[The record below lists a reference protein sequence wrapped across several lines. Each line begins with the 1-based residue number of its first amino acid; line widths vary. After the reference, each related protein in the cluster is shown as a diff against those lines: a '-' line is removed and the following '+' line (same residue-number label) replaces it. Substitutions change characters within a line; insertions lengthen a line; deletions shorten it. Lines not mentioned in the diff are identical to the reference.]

1 MNDKQ
6 TRRTPGQK
14 AGNAL
19 PSLFRH
25 SCRRYRF
32 LYHGFVLSADV
43 GNFLDAA
50 GAALLALGGKPFLP

>member
-6 TRRTPGQK
+6 TRRTPDKKPGTPYRPFFGIL
-14 AGNAL
+14 AA
-19 PSLFRH
+19 
-25 SCRRYRF
+25 RYRF

-50 GAALLALGGKPFLP
+50 GCRASCPCGKPFLP